1 MNRPIPFVSSFALL
15 LLGLAACGGGGSG
28 GGGGGNPP
36 PDTAVVP
43 TSLGL
48 VSAAAGN
55 GAVRVAW
62 DATDAQ
68 GSAVAV
74 ALFRS
79 TSSSTVYSGA
89 PIATANGAGAQTVT
103 SLPNGVEQFFG
114 LAVDLGGG
122 QYSATGAVFR
132 ARPKAPVYVDAAS
145 TAVAPDGASPATAF
159 PTVAAGVQAA
169 ANQGGGNVWIA
180 EGTYNGVALTLTTG
194 VDLYGGFTTTF
205 DVATRDP
212 EAHPSLLRGAAG
224 LFVLE
229 LAGGGAPL
237 VLDGL
242 TIDGRNLASFGLD
255 IDSTEA
261 RVSACEVFDTTSHGL
276 RLRSTSASGSVDV
289 DLVGSRVHDCGGE
302 GVSVL
307 GTFDLGLYGSR
318 FSANR
323 NEGASLGQL
332 VAPNGIPAS
341 LHVQDCVF
349 FGNGED
355 GLDCQLG
362 RPPVVAGSSSYRV
375 RVERS
380 LFERNGWLGV
390 AAPAGLRID
399 LDFEL
404 VNGWSADVLVRGCTA
419 RANKGDGF
427 ALDLDATSTTFL
439 HRLLATANGGDG
451 VRVTSETT
459 AGLAVMTHSAMVG
472 NLGAGTRAALGNVP
486 VAAAHCIFAGNAGG
500 GLVSSSV
507 TSTAAACVASLQ
519 PTPYT
524 GVRED
529 FGVTVTDALTALFT
543 NAPVEYARVASAD
556 ATNLTL
562 SAAGSF
568 AAGDPVEVAD
578 DATSRAIA
586 GFGAPTQLQL
596 TPHPT
601 SVDVPASLMRFAVG
615 SGVVEDFTLAPGSAA
630 LASGLPAPTGLT
642 QDAGVFGGALGGEP
656 GFEAG
661 ELPALFRPSSS
672 SPAPT
677 TALGANTTILVSF
690 QGGTLASGSI
700 TGQVRARN
708 QSGTLLAITA
718 GPSGSLLSIQA
729 PGGGWPSGDVVV
741 ELHAGL
747 ASTAGDAL
755 PCPIAL
761 TFHRP

>member
-1 MNRPIPFVSSFALL
+1 MIRPLQHTSLSMLL
-15 LLGLAACGGGGSG
+15 VLGLAACGGGGSG

-43 TSLGL
+43 PSIGL
-48 VSAAAGN
+48 VSAVAGN
-55 GAVRVAW
+55 GSVRVGW
-62 DATDAQ
+62 DATDGE

-79 TSSSTVYSGA
+79 TNSGTVYAGA
-89 PIATANGAGAQTVT
+89 PIATASGAGAQTVT
-103 SLPNGVEQFFG
+103 SLANGVEQFFG
-114 LAVDLGGG
+114 LAVDRGAG
-122 QYSATGAVFR
+122 QYDPTGTVFR
-132 ARPKAPVYVDAAS
+132 AQPNAPVFVDASS
-145 TAVAPDGASPATAF
+145 TAGTPDGATPSTAF
-159 PTVAAGVQAA
+159 PTLAAGVAA
-169 ANQGGGNVWIA
+169 AVNQGGGNVWIA
-180 EGTYNGVALTLTTG
+180 EGTYNGVALSLQSG
-194 VDLYGGFTTTF
+194 VDLYGGFTSAF
-205 DVATRDP
+205 DLATRDP
-212 EAHPSLLRGAAG
+212 EAHASLLRGNAG
-224 LFVLE
+224 FFVLE
-229 LAGGGAPL
+229 LTGGGLPL
-237 VLDGL
+237 VIDGL
-242 TIDGRNLASFGLD
+242 TIDGRNLTSFGLD
-255 IDSTEA
+255 IDSTEV

-276 RLRSTSASGSVDV
+276 RLRSTNASGAVDIDV
-289 DLVGSRVHDCGGE
+289 VGSRVHDCGGE

-307 GTFDLGLYGSR
+307 GTFDLGLYSSR

-341 LHVQDCVF
+341 LHVQDSVF

-362 RPPVVAGSSSYRV
+362 APPVAGGSSSYRV

-380 LFERNGWLGV
+380 LFERNGWSGV
-390 AAPAGLRID
+390 TAPAGLRVDI
-399 LDFEL
+399 DFEL
-404 VNGWSADVLVRGCTA
+404 VAGWSADILVRGCTA

-427 ALDLDATSTTFL
+427 ALDLDSTSTTFL
-439 HRLLATANGGDG
+439 HRLLSTANGGDG

-459 AGLAVMTHSAMVG
+459 TSLAVMTHSAMIG
-472 NLGAGTRAALGNVP
+472 NLGVGARAALGNVP
-486 VAAAHCIFAGNAGG
+486 LSAAHCIFAGNEGG
-500 GLVSSSV
+500 GFVSSTV

-524 GVRED
+524 GVRQD

-568 AAGDPVEVAD
+568 AAGDPIELSD
-578 DATSRAIA
+578 DGTSRAIA
-586 GFGAPTQLQL
+586 GFGAPTQLQV
-596 TPHPT
+596 TPHPS
-601 SVDVPASLMRFAVG
+601 SVDVPASLMRFANG
-615 SGVVEDFTLAPGSAA
+615 SGVIEDLTLAPGSAA

-642 QDAGVFGGALGGEP
+642 QDAGAFGGALGGEP
-656 GFEAG
+656 GIEPAT
-661 ELPALFRPSSS
+661 LAALFRPSSS
-672 SPAPT
+672 SPAST
-677 TALGANTTILVSF
+677 TALGSNTTILVAF
-690 QGGTLASGSI
+690 QGGTLSAGSI

-708 QSGTLLAITA
+708 GSGTLLSITA
-718 GPSGSLLSIQA
+718 LPSGSLLSIQP

-747 ASTAGDAL
+747 TSTAGTVL